1 MVVDMYAWWCGVV
14 NVVGNVEGIVV
25 WMCAGDVG
33 CCGNGGGLVVFAVW
47 DGVMWGSGGVVFVF
61 GSIFVV
67 CVMCLV
73 VGGVDNVVVCML

>member
-33 CCGNGGGLVVFAVW
+33 CCGNGGGVVVFAVW
-47 DGVMWGSGGVVFVF
+47 DGGMLCSGGVVYVF
-61 GSIFVV
+61 WSIFVV
-67 CVMCLV
+67 CVRCM
-73 VGGVDNVVVCML
+73 VGGGDGSVVVCML